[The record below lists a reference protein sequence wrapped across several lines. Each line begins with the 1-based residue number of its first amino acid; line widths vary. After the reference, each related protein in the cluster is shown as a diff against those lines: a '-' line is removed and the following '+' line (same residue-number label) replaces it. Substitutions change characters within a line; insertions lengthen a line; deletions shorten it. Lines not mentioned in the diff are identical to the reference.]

1 MIEQLEA
8 HGLHV
13 AFLAFM
19 AILGVVLT
27 AAAVVDAARNRRR
40 SLR

>member
-19 AILGVVLT
+19 AILGIVLT
-27 AAAVVDAARNRRR
+27 LAAAVDVARNRRSTR
-40 SLR
+40 